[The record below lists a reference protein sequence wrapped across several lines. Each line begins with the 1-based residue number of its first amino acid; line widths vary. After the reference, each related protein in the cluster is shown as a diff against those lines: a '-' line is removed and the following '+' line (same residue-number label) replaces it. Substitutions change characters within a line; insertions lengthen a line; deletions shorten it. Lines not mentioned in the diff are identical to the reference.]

1 MAHPSLSAEPSI
13 LYVGG
18 DPALDL
24 INTVDWTARGL
35 EEERLPTYDRVTR
48 WAEGAG
54 ILSAVAGRGLR
65 QVAAARPAKAA
76 AALADVHRARA
87 ILHDLFGA
95 VARGESDGPALS
107 RFNRLLAEALE
118 SLELGPD
125 DVGAGRR
132 YAWRWRGMGSDP
144 RAVLWPVVWSA
155 AELLRSDEAASVRIC
170 DGDDCGW
177 MYVDRS
183 RNGLRRWCQM
193 RTCGTREK
201 TRRRRVTA

>member
-1 MAHPSLSAEPSI
+1 MPTTLQLAEPDF

-24 INTVDWTARGL
+24 VNTVDWTSRGP
-35 EEERLPTYDRVTR
+35 EEDRLFSYDQVVR

-54 ILSAVAGRGLR
+54 VLDAAAGRRLR
-65 QVAAARPAKAA
+65 HLASTRQKPAG
-76 AALADVHRARA
+76 AALAFAHRVRDV
-87 ILHDLFGA
+87 LHDLFGA
-95 VARGESDGPALS
+95 IARGEPSAAALTS
-107 RFNRLLAEALE
+107 FNSLLAQALE
-118 SLELGPD
+118 RLELAPESR
-125 DVGAGRR
+125 AGYR
-132 YAWRWRGMGSDP
+132 WRWRDRDSDLRSP
-144 RAVLWPVVWSA
+144 LWPVLWSA
-155 AELLRSDEAASVRIC
+155 AKLLESDEVGGLRIC

-201 TRRRRVTA
+201 SRRRRGD